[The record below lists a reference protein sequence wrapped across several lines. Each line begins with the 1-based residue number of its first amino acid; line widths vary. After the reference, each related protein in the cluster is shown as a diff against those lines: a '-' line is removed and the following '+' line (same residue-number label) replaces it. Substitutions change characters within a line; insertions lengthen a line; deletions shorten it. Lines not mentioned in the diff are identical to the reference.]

1 VLDVSSCAGAGSL
14 INGDFENLPSGVQE
28 ATDWWQYDTGYWHG
42 YTGAGAAGDPRQILF
57 LYDQSDPDTSHSSLQ
72 LSGWNTTE
80 GDHNLEIQRQ
90 VSGYAQDGNQTGGG
104 YVDYFNGAPASGN
117 YYAELNANSA
127 STLYQMISTIPGTT
141 IRWSLKH
148 RGRLFSWDAVD
159 TMHVRI
165 GTDFDNAAVQTGD
178 PGSGNVQ
185 KFPSMPGSEYSTPIF
200 SDTPIQV
207 DANGAMSDSLDS
219 GWSLYTGSY
228 LVPAGQT
235 QTLFAFE
242 SDDGW
247 SSLGN
252 YLDDIKFSPLIA
264 CPASITVVAGRTA
277 LVNPFDI
284 NSNGN
289 ALANDPEDSYGWS
302 NAFVTSATTAD
313 GSITRTSIDGVANRA
328 FRYTAPSTP
337 GTYSIEFM
345 IGNPQGDLSR
355 SHYAVTVLPNP
366 KLRAPSDIPVD
377 PRTEN
382 YKFGLSQVTTAN
394 SDVLACIQQS
404 DSRGVSF
411 TGSLRFDVATSGAI
425 DHLIATSSGDV
436 TVTSDRTEHLILRG
450 NVSAINEALK
460 SLNLYRSGSS
470 PRLSTVMYIK
480 LSSVVTGLL
489 LYEQSN
495 CSDARASQIKV
506 IRIKPI
512 KLTQTRSFTIVPK
525 NGRQNN

>member
-1 VLDVSSCAGAGSL
+1 
-14 INGDFENLPSGVQE
+14 
-28 ATDWWQYDTGYWHG
+28 
-42 YTGAGAAGDPRQILF
+42 
-57 LYDQSDPDTSHSSLQ
+57 
-72 LSGWNTTE
+72 
-80 GDHNLEIQRQ
+80 
-90 VSGYAQDGNQTGGG
+90 
-104 YVDYFNGAPASGN
+104 
-117 YYAELNANSA
+117 
-127 STLYQMISTIPGTT
+127 
-141 IRWSLKH
+141 
-148 RGRLFSWDAVD
+148 
-159 TMHVRI
+159 MHVRI

-178 PGSGNVQ
+178 PGNGNVQ

-200 SDTPIQV
+200 SEIPIQV
-207 DANGAMSDSLDS
+207 DAYGAMSDSLDS

-264 CPASITVVAGRTA
+264 CPATITVVASRTA

-289 ALANDPEDSYGWS
+289 SLANDLEDSYGWS

-313 GSITRTSIDGVANRA
+313 GSITRTSIGGVANRA

-366 KLRAPSDIPVD
+366 KLRAPSDLPVD

-382 YKFGLSQVTTAN
+382 YKFGLTQVTTAN
-394 SDVLACIQQS
+394 SDVLACMQQS
-404 DSRGVSF
+404 DSRGVALN
-411 TGSLRFDVATSGAI
+411 GSLRFDVDRAGLVDDAI
-425 DHLIATSSGDV
+425 STPSGDV
-436 TVTSDRTEHLILRG
+436 TVTSDRTGDLILRG
-450 NVSAINEALK
+450 NVSAINAALK
-460 SLNLYRSGSS
+460 NLKLYRSGPS
-470 PRLSTVMYIK
+470 PRLSVVMYIK
-480 LSSVVTGLL
+480 LSSVVTGQL